1 MIPRP
6 RPTRRPFAGSLIA
19 LALVALTGTISAMS
33 SDAHSQDL
41 RRLRGSIAIDGSST
55 VYPITEAIAEAFKKE
70 APNVNITVGVS
81 GTGGGFKRFAANET
95 DISDASRPIKPSESA
110 KCGESGVGYLELPVA
125 YDGLTIVVSRSNDW
139 VDHLTVDELKKI
151 FLTTDP
157 AATWQ
162 DVRAT
167 WPATPLKIYSPG
179 TDSGTFDYFKEVV
192 AGKDGTI
199 RSDMSVSEDDN
210 ALVMGVAGN
219 VDGIGYF
226 GLAYYEE
233 NQSKLRAVP
242 IDGGK
247 GPVAP
252 SAKSVNDG
260 TYTPL
265 SRPLFIY
272 VNRKSADRTEV
283 QAFVDFYLKEAGELA
298 KEVGYVNMPDEILAR
313 AKARWASRKTGT
325 VFVADGKK
333 VEGAFSTLYR

>member
-1 MIPRP
+1 M
-6 RPTRRPFAGSLIA
+6 TRISTRL
-19 LALVALTGTISAMS
+19 LAPAAILMCLLGTGA
-33 SDAHSQDL
+33 SQDASA
-41 RRLRGSIAIDGSST
+41 LRGSIRIDGSST
-55 VYPITEAIAEAFKKE
+55 VYPITEAVAEEFSKQASKV
-70 APNVNITVGVS
+70 NVSVGIS
-81 GTGGGFKRFAANET
+81 GTGGGFKRFCVGET
-95 DISDASRPIKPSESA
+95 DITDASRPITPSEVA
-110 KCGESGVGYLELPVA
+110 LAAEKKVEYIEIPVA
-125 YDGLTIVVSRSNDW
+125 YDALTVVVNPKNDW
-139 VDHLTVDELKKI
+139 VKSLTVDQVRKI
-151 FLTTDP
+151 YSAASAAKTWKDLDP
-157 AATWQ
+157 S
-162 DVRAT
+162 
-167 WPATPLKIYSPG
+167 WPDRPLKVFSPG

-192 AGKDGTI
+192 IGRDGNV

-219 VDGIGYF
+219 LDGIGYF
-226 GLAYYEE
+226 GLAYFEE
-233 NQSKLRAVP
+233 NQSKLRAIP

-252 SAKSVNDG
+252 SVKSVNDG

-283 QAFVDFYLKEAGELA
+283 QAFIDFYLKEAGQLA

-313 AKARWASRKTGT
+313 ATGRWASRKTGT

>member
-1 MIPRP
+1 MTSI
-6 RPTRRPFAGSLIA
+6 SLRLLATAA
-19 LALVALTGTISAMS
+19 LLTCLLGATGLQ
-33 SDAHSQDL
+33 DAPA
-41 RRLRGSIAIDGSST
+41 LRGAIRIDGSST
-55 VYPITEAIAEAFKKE
+55 VYPITEAVAEEFSKQVSKV
-70 APNVNITVGVS
+70 NVSVGIS
-81 GTGGGFKRFAANET
+81 GTGGGFKRFCVGET
-95 DISDASRPIKPSESA
+95 DITDASRPITPSEVTLASD
-110 KCGESGVGYLELPVA
+110 KKVEYIEIPVA
-125 YDGLTIVVSRSNDW
+125 YDALTVVVNPKNDW
-139 VDHLTVDELKKI
+139 VKSLTVDQVRRIYSAAGTAKSWKDI
-151 FLTTDP
+151 DP
-157 AATWQ
+157 S
-162 DVRAT
+162 
-167 WPATPLKIYSPG
+167 WPDRPMKVFSPG

-192 AGKDGTI
+192 IGKDGNV

-219 VDGIGYF
+219 LDGIGYF
-226 GLAYYEE
+226 GLAYFEE

-242 IDGGK
+242 IDGGN
-247 GPVAP
+247 GPVVP
-252 SAKSVNDG
+252 SVKSVNDG

>member
-1 MIPRP
+1 MTLTLARLLAPAALLCCLLA
-6 RPTRRPFAGSLIA
+6 AGA
-19 LALVALTGTISAMS
+19 GQDSA
-33 SDAHSQDL
+33 A
-41 RRLRGSIAIDGSST
+41 LRGAIRIDGSST
-55 VYPITEAIAEAFKKE
+55 VYPITEAVAEEFSKQASKV
-70 APNVNITVGVS
+70 NVSVGIS
-81 GTGGGFKRFAANET
+81 GTGGGFKRFCVGET
-95 DISDASRPIKPSESA
+95 DITDASRPITPSEVTLA
-110 KCGESGVGYLELPVA
+110 AEKKVEYIEIPVA
-125 YDGLTIVVSRSNDW
+125 YDALTVVVNPKNDW
-139 VDHLTVDELKKI
+139 VKSLTVEQVRKI
-151 FLTTDP
+151 YSAAGAAKTWKDLDP
-157 AATWQ
+157 
-162 DVRAT
+162 T
-167 WPATPLKIYSPG
+167 WPDRPLKVFSPG

-192 AGKDGTI
+192 IGKEGNV

-219 VDGIGYF
+219 LDGIGYF
-226 GLAYYEE
+226 GLAYFEE
-233 NQSKLRAVP
+233 NQSKLRAIP

-283 QAFVDFYLKEAGELA
+283 QAFIDFYLKEAGELA
-298 KEVGYVNMPDEILAR
+298 REVGYVNMPEEILAR

-333 VEGAFSTLYR
+333 VEGAFSALYR

>member
-1 MIPRP
+1 MTPISVR
-6 RPTRRPFAGSLIA
+6 L
-19 LALVALTGTISAMS
+19 LAPAAILTCVLGAAAT
-33 SDAHSQDL
+33 QDPPA
-41 RRLRGSIAIDGSST
+41 LRGAIRIDGSST
-55 VYPITEAIAEAFKKE
+55 VYPITEAVAEEFSKE
-70 APNVNITVGVS
+70 AAKVNVSVGIS
-81 GTGGGFKRFAANET
+81 GTGGGFKRFCVGET
-95 DISDASRPIKPSESA
+95 DITDASRPITPSEVTLASE
-110 KCGESGVGYLELPVA
+110 KKVEYIEIPVA
-125 YDGLTIVVSRSNDW
+125 YDALTVVVNPKNDW
-139 VDHLTVDELKKI
+139 VKSLTVD
-151 FLTTDP
+151 
-157 AATWQ
+157 Q
-162 DVRAT
+162 VR
-167 WPATPLKIYSPG
+167 KIYSAAGTAKTWKDIDPSWPDRPMKVFSPG

-192 AGKDGTI
+192 IGKDGNV

-210 ALVMGVAGN
+210 ALVMGVSGN

-252 SAKSVNDG
+252 SVKSVNDG

>member
-1 MIPRP
+1 MTRISPRLLVP
-6 RPTRRPFAGSLIA
+6 AALLVCLLGAGARQDS
-19 LALVALTGTISAMS
+19 SA
-33 SDAHSQDL
+33 
-41 RRLRGSIAIDGSST
+41 LRGSIRIDGSST
-55 VYPITEAIAEAFKKE
+55 VYPITEAVAEEFSKQASKV
-70 APNVNITVGVS
+70 NVSVGIS
-81 GTGGGFKRFAANET
+81 GTGGGFKRFCVGET
-95 DISDASRPIKPSESA
+95 DITDASRPITPSEVTLA
-110 KCGESGVGYLELPVA
+110 ADKKVEYIEIPVA
-125 YDGLTIVVSRSNDW
+125 YDALTVVVNPKNDW
-139 VDHLTVDELKKI
+139 VKSLTVDQVRKI
-151 FLTTDP
+151 YSAAGAAKTWKDLDP
-157 AATWQ
+157 
-162 DVRAT
+162 T
-167 WPATPLKIYSPG
+167 WPDRPLKVFSPG

-192 AGKDGTI
+192 IGKDGNV

-219 VDGIGYF
+219 LDGIGYF

-233 NQSKLRAVP
+233 NQSKLRAIP

-252 SAKSVNDG
+252 SAKTVNDS

-283 QAFVDFYLKEAGELA
+283 QAFIDFYLKEAGGLA
-298 KEVGYVNMPDEILAR
+298 KEVGYVDMPDEILGR
-313 AKARWASRKTGT
+313 AKARWASRTTGT

>member
-1 MIPRP
+1 MPSNLLRLLAP
-6 RPTRRPFAGSLIA
+6 AA
-19 LALVALTGTISAMS
+19 LLTCLLGANSMQ
-33 SDAHSQDL
+33 DAPA
-41 RRLRGSIAIDGSST
+41 LRGAIRIDGSST
-55 VYPITEAIAEAFKKE
+55 VYPITEAVAEEFSKQAAKV
-70 APNVNITVGVS
+70 NVSVGIS
-81 GTGGGFKRFAANET
+81 GTGGGFKRFCVGET
-95 DISDASRPIKPSESA
+95 DITDASRPITPSQVTLASDKKVEYI
-110 KCGESGVGYLELPVA
+110 EIPVA
-125 YDGLTIVVSRSNDW
+125 YDALTVVVNPKNDW
-139 VDHLTVDELKKI
+139 VKSLTVD
-151 FLTTDP
+151 
-157 AATWQ
+157 Q
-162 DVRAT
+162 VR
-167 WPATPLKIYSPG
+167 KIYSASGTAKSWKDIDPSWPDRPMKVFSPG

-192 AGKDGTI
+192 IGKDGNV

-226 GLAYYEE
+226 GLAYFEE

-247 GPVAP
+247 GAVAP
-252 SAKSVNDG
+252 SVKSVNDG

-272 VNRKSADRTEV
+272 INRKSADRAEV

-325 VFVADGKK
+325 VFVTDGKK

>member
-1 MIPRP
+1 M
-6 RPTRRPFAGSLIA
+6 TSTFARL
-19 LALVALTGTISAMS
+19 LAPATILTCLLGAAATQ
-33 SDAHSQDL
+33 DAPA
-41 RRLRGSIAIDGSST
+41 LRGAIRIDGSST
-55 VYPITEAIAEAFKKE
+55 VYPITEAVAEEFSKE
-70 APNVNITVGVS
+70 AAKVNVSVGIS
-81 GTGGGFKRFAANET
+81 GTGGGFKRFCVGET
-95 DISDASRPIKPSESA
+95 DITDASRPITPSEVTLASE
-110 KCGESGVGYLELPVA
+110 KKVEYIEIPVA
-125 YDGLTIVVSRSNDW
+125 YDALTVVVNPKNDW
-139 VDHLTVDELKKI
+139 VKSLTVD
-151 FLTTDP
+151 
-157 AATWQ
+157 Q
-162 DVRAT
+162 VR
-167 WPATPLKIYSPG
+167 KIYSAAGTAKTWKDIDPSWPDRPMKVFSPG
-179 TDSGTFDYFKEVV
+179 TDSGTFDYFKEAVI
-192 AGKDGTI
+192 GKDGNV

-219 VDGIGYF
+219 LDGIGYF
-226 GLAYYEE
+226 GLAYFEE

-252 SAKSVNDG
+252 SVKSVNDG

>member
-1 MIPRP
+1 MTL
-6 RPTRRPFAGSLIA
+6 TRARMLAPAALLCTLLAAGA
-19 LALVALTGTISAMS
+19 GQDSA
-33 SDAHSQDL
+33 A
-41 RRLRGSIAIDGSST
+41 LRGAIRIDGSST
-55 VYPITEAIAEAFKKE
+55 VYPITEAVAEEFSKQASKV
-70 APNVNITVGVS
+70 NVSVGIS
-81 GTGGGFKRFAANET
+81 GTGGGFKRFCVGET
-95 DISDASRPIKPSESA
+95 DITDASRPITPSEVTLA
-110 KCGESGVGYLELPVA
+110 AEKKVEYIEIPVA
-125 YDGLTIVVSRSNDW
+125 YDALTVVVNPKNDW
-139 VDHLTVDELKKI
+139 VKSLTVEQVRKI
-151 FLTTDP
+151 YSAAGAAKTWKDLDP
-157 AATWQ
+157 A
-162 DVRAT
+162 
-167 WPATPLKIYSPG
+167 WPDRPLKVFSPG

-192 AGKDGTI
+192 IGKDGNV

-219 VDGIGYF
+219 LDGIGYF

-233 NQSKLRAVP
+233 NQSKLRAIP

-283 QAFVDFYLKEAGELA
+283 QAFIDFYLKEAGELA

-313 AKARWASRKTGT
+313 AKARWSSRKTGT

-333 VEGAFSTLYR
+333 VEGAFSALYR

>member
-1 MIPRP
+1 MTLTPARLLAP
-6 RPTRRPFAGSLIA
+6 AALLCSLLAAGA
-19 LALVALTGTISAMS
+19 GQDSA
-33 SDAHSQDL
+33 A
-41 RRLRGSIAIDGSST
+41 LRGAIRIDGSST
-55 VYPITEAIAEAFKKE
+55 VYPITEAVAEEFSKQASKV
-70 APNVNITVGVS
+70 NVSVGIS
-81 GTGGGFKRFAANET
+81 GTGGGFKRFCVGET
-95 DISDASRPIKPSESA
+95 DITDASRPITPSEVTLA
-110 KCGESGVGYLELPVA
+110 AEKKVEYIEIPVA
-125 YDGLTIVVSRSNDW
+125 YDALTVVVNPKNDW
-139 VDHLTVDELKKI
+139 VKSLTVEQVRKI
-151 FLTTDP
+151 YSAAGAAKTWKDLDP
-157 AATWQ
+157 
-162 DVRAT
+162 T
-167 WPATPLKIYSPG
+167 WPDRPLKVFSPG

-192 AGKDGTI
+192 IGKEGNV

-219 VDGIGYF
+219 LDGIGYF
-226 GLAYYEE
+226 GLAYFEE
-233 NQSKLRAVP
+233 NQSKLRAIP

-283 QAFVDFYLKEAGELA
+283 QAFIDFYLKEAGELA
-298 KEVGYVNMPDEILAR
+298 REVGYVNMPEEILAR

-333 VEGAFSTLYR
+333 VEGAFSALYR

>member
-1 MIPRP
+1 MTSI
-6 RPTRRPFAGSLIA
+6 SLRL
-19 LALVALTGTISAMS
+19 LAPAAVLTCVLGATA
-33 SDAHSQDL
+33 SQDSPA
-41 RRLRGSIAIDGSST
+41 LRGAIRIDGSST
-55 VYPITEAIAEAFKKE
+55 VYPITEAVAEEFSKE
-70 APNVNITVGVS
+70 AAKVNVSVGIS
-81 GTGGGFKRFAANET
+81 GTGGGFKRFCVGET
-95 DISDASRPIKPSESA
+95 DITDASRPITPSEVTLASE
-110 KCGESGVGYLELPVA
+110 KKVEYIEIPVA
-125 YDGLTIVVSRSNDW
+125 YDALTVVVNPKNDW
-139 VDHLTVDELKKI
+139 VKSLTVD
-151 FLTTDP
+151 
-157 AATWQ
+157 Q
-162 DVRAT
+162 VR
-167 WPATPLKIYSPG
+167 KIYSASGTAKTWKDIDPSWPDRPMKVFSPG

-192 AGKDGTI
+192 IGKDGNV